1 MTGTSPGNTASPR
14 SRFVLRLAWV
24 VLWLLLG
31 IASVEFL
38 MAAYGKYR
46 HLDSAA
52 YGMFMTRRGWL
63 WMHLAGGLT
72 TVLLGPVQFFTQWR
86 RRQPRLHRLTGRV
99 YLAGMLVAATG
110 AAGLIATSPAP
121 FAIRLAFSATALAW
135 LTTALTGLVAIL
147 RGAVDR
153 HRRWMIR
160 NYAVTLAPIF
170 FRLSLPVAIA
180 SGLAPSPTLIATLL
194 WCSWIAPLLV
204 CETVRRLAGRWH
216 PARTRPSAEDAASR
230 RAVEFRAR

>member
-1 MTGTSPGNTASPR
+1 MTATSPGATASPR
-14 SRFVLRLAWV
+14 FRIALRLAWV
-24 VLWLLLG
+24 AVWLLLG

-52 YGMFMTRRGWL
+52 YGMFMTRRAWL

-72 TVLLGPVQFFTQWR
+72 TVLLGPLQFFTQWR
-86 RRQPRLHRLTGRV
+86 QRQPRLHRLTGRV

-147 RGAVDR
+147 RGAMDR

-194 WCSWIAPLLV
+194 WCSWIVPLLA
-204 CETVRRLAGRWH
+204 CETVRRLAGR
-216 PARTRPSAEDAASR
+216 R
-230 RAVEFRAR
+230 RAAHGRPATEAMPLPGAR

>member
-1 MTGTSPGNTASPR
+1 MTGIVARTRGLPG
-14 SRFVLRLAWV
+14 SRLGVRLAWA

-31 IASVEFL
+31 IASLEFL
-38 MAAYGKYR
+38 LAAYGKYR

-86 RRQPRLHRLTGRV
+86 QRHPRLHRVTGRI
-99 YLAGMLVAATG
+99 YLSGMLVAATG
-110 AAGLIATSPAP
+110 AVGLIASSPAP

-135 LTTALTGLVAIL
+135 LTTALTGLVAIR
-147 RGAVDR
+147 RGAVEK
-153 HRRWMIR
+153 HRRWMVR
-160 NYAVTLAPIF
+160 NYAVTLAPIL
-170 FRLSLPVAIA
+170 FRLSLPLAIA

-194 WCSWIAPLLV
+194 WCSWTVPLLA
-204 CETVRRLAGRWH
+204 CEAVRRLAGLWG
-216 PARTRPSAEDAASR
+216 PARARPAEAMP
-230 RAVEFRAR
+230 FPGAR